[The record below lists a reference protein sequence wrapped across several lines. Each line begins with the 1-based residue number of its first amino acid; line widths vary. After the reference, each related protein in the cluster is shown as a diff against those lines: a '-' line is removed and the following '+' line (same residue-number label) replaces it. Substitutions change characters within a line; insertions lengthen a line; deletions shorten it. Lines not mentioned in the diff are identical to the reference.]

1 MSDIKGLSEKDFQ
14 SLQNFYWTLIDKMRG
29 SAYLPGWEKGVYPS
43 DAFLKESLAAGEATA
58 LYVDG
63 KIAAAMVLNHQC
75 NDGYREIGWNV
86 HADPSE
92 VLFVHALGVMP
103 DYQRRGLAKIMVQ
116 EAIRTAGLQKQAAV
130 RLDVL
135 NGNAPALRLYESCG
149 FEYRGTVKMF
159 YEDTGLTD
167 YLLYELVL

>member
-1 MSDIKGLSEKDFQ
+1 M
-14 SLQNFYWTLIDKMRG
+14 
-29 SAYLPGWEKGVYPS
+29 YPS
-43 DAFLKESLAAGEATA
+43 DTFLKESLAAGEATA
-58 LYVDG
+58 LYADG

-116 EAIRTAGLQKQAAV
+116 EAIRTAGPRSRSLSAWM
-130 RLDVL
+130 
-135 NGNAPALRLYESCG
+135 C
-149 FEYRGTVKMF
+149 
-159 YEDTGLTD
+159 
-167 YLLYELVL
+167 